1 MINLVSTIDFTAAC
15 IMFFRVVF
23 SPEAK
28 MMKTTLAL
36 ACLVLLTLS
45 ACSNTAYGLKR
56 DGQQASSA
64 LDDASHKVLTTSG
77 KK

>member
-1 MINLVSTIDFTAAC
+1 
-15 IMFFRVVF
+15 
-23 SPEAK
+23 
-28 MMKTTLAL
+28 MMKPTLAL

-64 LDDASHKVLTTSG
+64 LDDASHKVLSTSG